1 MSNASAH
8 QPSLSRLGLL
18 EVLREFR
25 DGRLSRNEYLAA
37 CRERALAI
45 DATVHAFAVIA
56 DLPKEP
62 PAGGPLAGIPIGLKD
77 LFDTADMATTYGSAL
92 YAGHRPSQDAALA
105 RALRSLGAT
114 IIGKTVTTE
123 FAWKAP
129 GPTRNPWALA
139 HTPGGSSSGSAAAVA
154 AEAVPIAIG
163 TQTFGS
169 VIRPAAYCGV
179 VGFKPSSG
187 VLPLSGAHPLS
198 PTLDHAGLF
207 ARSIDDV
214 AYLFSLLAGLPAVE
228 ADQISVT
235 APDVDLDRG
244 LAPSPPPRLRLIR
257 TAIWHQVSEEQQR
270 AVESAADAF
279 RSAGATVDEIE
290 LPSEF
295 DQSWSIAGTILAT
308 EANGIFGTL
317 VRNQGD
323 RISDHL
329 RELVQEGAQMSAG
342 AHVDALLERDRLR
355 LAFRQLARGFD
366 AVLTVPALGTAPA
379 FAEGTGSPAACTMW
393 TLLGAPSATLNW
405 TRGSNSLPLGIQL
418 VGDLRDDGHLLAVA
432 RWCEAL
438 RSD

>member
-1 MSNASAH
+1 
-8 QPSLSRLGLL
+8 
-18 EVLREFR
+18 
-25 DGRLSRNEYLAA
+25 
-37 CRERALAI
+37 
-45 DATVHAFAVIA
+45 
-56 DLPKEP
+56 
-62 PAGGPLAGIPIGLKD
+62 
-77 LFDTADMATTYGSAL
+77 
-92 YAGHRPSQDAALA
+92 
-105 RALRSLGAT
+105 
-114 IIGKTVTTE
+114 
-123 FAWKAP
+123 
-129 GPTRNPWALA
+129 LA

-187 VLPLSGAHPLS
+187 VLPLGGAHPLS

-235 APDVDLDRG
+235 APDVNLDRG

-323 RISDHL
+323 RISNQL

-366 AVLTVPALGTAPA
+366 AVLTIPALGTAPA

-432 RWCEAL
+432 KWCEAL
-438 RSD
+438 RPD